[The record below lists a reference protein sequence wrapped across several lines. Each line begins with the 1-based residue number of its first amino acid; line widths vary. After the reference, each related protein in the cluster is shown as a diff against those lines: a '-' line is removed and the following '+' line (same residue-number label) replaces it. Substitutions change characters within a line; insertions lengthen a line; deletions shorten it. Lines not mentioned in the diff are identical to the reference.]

1 MIVYKA
7 SIKSV
12 HRLHYVIMNENE
24 DNTKFTDKEFTMS
37 KKTKNQPV
45 WVNSPIDEA
54 VKHPRILI
62 AEDDPEMRRLLMWRL
77 RNAGFETVECADGW
91 QLLDHLG
98 NPVLSGEPDDYD
110 MIVSDIRMPGVT
122 GLEVLEGIHETE
134 WFVPMILITAFG
146 NEDVHRRAREL
157 GAAGMFD
164 KPFDIDDLI
173 KQIRKILFMDSD
185 AGDNWSPRTPVETHL
200 ENIPIDIIFSQMPR
214 LEYIENRVKEATS
227 IFDPIRDKILY
238 FRTVIVGPEESG
250 SGRYHIQV
258 MVTLANKVFVVRSN
272 LKKMASEGDLYAT
285 IPTAFEVTLGKIQ
298 KFLEGGGASLN

>member
-1 MIVYKA
+1 
-7 SIKSV
+7 
-12 HRLHYVIMNENE
+12 
-24 DNTKFTDKEFTMS
+24 MS
-37 KKTKNQPV
+37 KKTKNQPI
-45 WVNSPIDEA
+45 WINSPADEA

-110 MIVSDIRMPGVT
+110 LIVSDIRMPGVT

-173 KQIRKILFMDSD
+173 KQIRKILFMDSS
-185 AGDNWSPRTPVETHL
+185 AGDNWSPRIPVETHL
-200 ENIPIDIIFSQMPR
+200 ENIPVDIIFSQMPH

-298 KFLEGGGASLN
+298 KFLEGGPSLN